1 MVRALISFGILLIA
15 NAVGLAVAAWILDGM
30 TIDGVAFVT
39 AVLIFSVVGAIAQPF
54 FTSMAMK
61 NASALR
67 GGTALVTTLVGLI
80 ITVWLSNGLTISGL
94 STWIAATVIVW
105 LAALLAGLI
114 IPLFVGK
121 KVVEEARS

>member
-1 MVRALISFGILLIA
+1 MVRMLISFGVLLIA
-15 NAVGLAVAAWILDGM
+15 NAIGLAVAAWVLDGM

-61 NASALR
+61 SASALR

-80 ITVWLSNGLTISGL
+80 ITVWVSDGLTISGL

-114 IPLFVGK
+114 VPLFIGK